1 MNSEYFDYYKEIA
14 NLIVE
19 GNEEKARDLLI
30 RLLAL
35 YEENGISY
43 DEITNHLIREVGLY
57 PYMKDETANW
67 EDSFARNLFEA
78 EVSPGEYK
86 VLHREQ
92 FQLLNSLLQGNNIAV
107 SAPTSFGKSFIIDAF
122 ITIRKPKNVVIIVPT
137 IALMDETRRRI
148 YKKFAGEYNIITT
161 VNAPIYEKNIFIFPQ
176 ERAFSYKDRIEDIF
190 VFLESN
196 DVVQASINSADLF
209 WKISPCFFP
218 FSISAWVTIA
228 S

>member
-57 PYMKDETANW
+57 PYMKDE
-67 EDSFARNLFEA
+67 ERIFARNLFEA

-148 YKKFAGEYNIITT
+148 YK
-161 VNAPIYEKNIFIFPQ
+161 
-176 ERAFSYKDRIEDIF
+176 
-190 VFLESN
+190 
-196 DVVQASINSADLF
+196 
-209 WKISPCFFP
+209 
-218 FSISAWVTIA
+218 
-228 S
+228 